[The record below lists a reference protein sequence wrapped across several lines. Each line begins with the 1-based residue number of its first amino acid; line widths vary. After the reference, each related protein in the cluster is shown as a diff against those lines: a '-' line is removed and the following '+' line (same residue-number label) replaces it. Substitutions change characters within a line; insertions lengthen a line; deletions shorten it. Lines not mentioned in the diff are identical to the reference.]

1 MKVTTLTVLTPDGLD
16 NWLCRLLTANNE
28 DNAIREQTDI
38 ITRVGSHGLTDG
50 SCPDLCVP
58 VESCWGYETEGG
70 DAVGRPGRLSEPFLG
85 HGKRVPRGAA
95 IHQPADS
102 HTIRCQTGSPD
113 DFIRDAH
120 FSPRLYSSITS
131 FRLAQSRFQ
140 CNSVHWMLAALY
152 FPLRVSSA

>member
-58 VESCWGYETEGG
+58 VEACWGYETEGG
-70 DAVGRPGRLSEPFLG
+70 GRGGEARKAVGAVFGPREACPTRSSNPSVGGLT
-85 HGKRVPRGAA
+85 HGPVP
-95 IHQPADS
+95 D
-102 HTIRCQTGSPD
+102 
-113 DFIRDAH
+113 
-120 FSPRLYSSITS
+120 
-131 FRLAQSRFQ
+131 RLA
-140 CNSVHWMLAALY
+140 
-152 FPLRVSSA
+152 